1 MKIISSKRIKENLT
15 VNNRKLD
22 RDFLLDKSYSFSLFK
37 EYFFFDLKLG
47 RDYRTQDSRL
57 GLSAG
62 RRSFNTAALCL
73 FGFISLYIVLGSI
86 IFTLY
91 TLKSRAGLDI
101 FPDIHFFNF

>member
-1 MKIISSKRIKENLT
+1 MKIISSKRIKEKIAVEN
-15 VNNRKLD
+15 KKEEK
-22 RDFLLDKSYSFSLFK
+22 DFLLDKSYSFRLLK
-37 EYFFFDLKLG
+37 EYFFLDLKLG

-57 GLSAG
+57 GVSVG
-62 RRSFNTAALCL
+62 RRTFNTVALCL
-73 FGFISLYIVLGSI
+73 LGISSLYMVLGSV